1 MVKIGCFYTNLFL
14 LEAIFPKEAHNT
26 IIFRR
31 VNIQAGSSLC
41 AILQTCP
48 NFSVWTNLD
57 QYLASSLCHYT

>member
-31 VNIQAGSSLC
+31 VNIQVVPTFVPYC
-41 AILQTCP
+41 R
-48 NFSVWTNLD
+48 
-57 QYLASSLCHYT
+57 LAMIFRFGPT